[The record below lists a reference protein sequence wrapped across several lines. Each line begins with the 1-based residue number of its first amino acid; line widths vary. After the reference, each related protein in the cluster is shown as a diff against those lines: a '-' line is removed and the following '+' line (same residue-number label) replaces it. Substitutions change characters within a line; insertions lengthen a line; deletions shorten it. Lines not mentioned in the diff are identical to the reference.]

1 MDRIL
6 FIAISLI
13 VIATILVVGDPMYV
27 GLWYYIAI
35 PAVTY
40 LITLPFQ
47 PKPYFLT
54 GVALATQV
62 TYVPY
67 FYHNLFS
74 VRPDGLIGLGH
85 LFSLPGLIAGVLVS
99 GFIFN
104 KIAACSFYRMA
115 GAFIITLLCFLLN
128 QLIVC
133 NTKMYCGGLIWPLS
147 LMSKS

>member
-1 MDRIL
+1 M
-6 FIAISLI
+6 AS
-13 VIATILVVGDPMYV
+13 ILVLGDPLYV
-27 GLWYYIAI
+27 GIWYYIAI

-54 GVALATQV
+54 GLALATQL
-62 TYVPY
+62 TYAPY
-67 FYHNLFS
+67 FYHHLFS
-74 VRPDGLIGLGH
+74 VRPEGLIGLGH
-85 LFSLPGLIAGVLVS
+85 LFSLPGLIIGVLVS

-104 KIAACSFYRMA
+104 KVAVRTFYRMA
-115 GAFIITLLCFLLN
+115 GAFIIPLLCFLLN

-147 LMSKS
+147 LMSKT

>member
-6 FIAISLI
+6 FITLSLI
-13 VIATILVVGDPMYV
+13 VITTILVVGDPMYI
-27 GLWYYIAI
+27 GIWYYIAI
-35 PAVTY
+35 PTVTY

-54 GVALATQV
+54 GVALATQL

-74 VRPDGLIGLGH
+74 VRPEGLIGLGH
-85 LFSLPGLIAGVLVS
+85 LFSLPGLIVGVLVS

-104 KIAACSFYRMA
+104 KIAARTFYRMA
-115 GAFIITLLCFLLN
+115 GAFIITLLCFLLS

-133 NTKMYCGGLIWPLS
+133 NTEMYCGGLMWPLNV
-147 LMSKS
+147 MSKT